1 MEERRE
7 PYGLPE
13 DLFPFSL
20 CRKEKVFEFGCGGEV
35 EEDVGCKVT
44 GSMLQDNLCQLQH
57 LCCA

>member
-1 MEERRE
+1 MEECRE
-7 PYGLPE
+7 PYRLPE

-20 CRKEKVFEFGCGGEV
+20 CRKEKVFEFGLGGV

-44 GSMLQDNLCQLQH
+44 GSMLQDNLCQLQR